1 MATLAAYFPANTEV
15 RDVVLEM
22 GRCLREAG
30 ADHSILPLLAAGRFR
45 GTAVDREAMDELRH
59 ADPMRAGWGAR
70 PLCWTLTDEGLAGLS
85 AALDRGDDALA
96 DIVEGVACFGNRA
109 VPHLP
114 ALRSLRRGGMSD
126 AAFAR
131 IESATAKVAKLAA
144 LASASADGN
153 APG

>member
-1 MATLAAYFPANTEV
+1 M
-15 RDVVLEM
+15 
-22 GRCLREAG
+22 
-30 ADHSILPLLAAGRFR
+30 
-45 GTAVDREAMDELRH
+45 
-59 ADPMRAGWGAR
+59 
-70 PLCWTLTDEGLAGLS
+70 CWTLTDEGLAGLS

-144 LASASADGN
+144 LASASADRH